1 MQKITPC
8 LWFDGEAEEAA
19 QFYVSLF
26 KNSRILD
33 VTHYGESG
41 PGVEGQVLTVEFE
54 LDGQSYTALNGGA
67 QFTFNEAVS
76 LQVDCEDQAEVDRL
90 WDALTADGGAES
102 QCGWLKDKYG
112 LSWQII
118 PSALPGLI
126 GGPDPQKAQRAMEA
140 MLQMRKID
148 IGELQRAYDAG

>member
-8 LWFDGEAEEAA
+8 LWFDSEAEEAA
-19 QFYVSLF
+19 RFYVQLF
-26 KNSRILD
+26 KNSKILD
-33 VTHYGESG
+33 VTHYGEGG
-41 PGVEGQVLTVEFE
+41 PGMEGQVLTVEFE
-54 LDGQSYTALNGGA
+54 LDGQAFTALNGGA

-118 PSALPGLI
+118 PSVLPRLI